1 MTTNSTPRARAPITP
16 NEHIMITSVN
26 TEPTADRV
34 PPASAAEPKSAGKH
48 KRRLAVAGI
57 SAMAVMAVSLSGT
70 ASAARSGCTFQTANG
85 HYLTAVNGGGL
96 ALDAGGQPIDVIHTD
111 AVHPAGWE
119 TFTLVGPGGGAPYG
133 IQTANGHFLTAVGG
147 GGRITDVIHSD
158 ATQMQ
163 GWEKFIIVKAPP
175 APGDPQEV
183 YSIQTVDGHFLTAVD
198 GGGRTTDTIHSDAT
212 AINGWEKFHMHC
224 AN

>member
-1 MTTNSTPRARAPITP
+1 
-16 NEHIMITSVN
+16 MITSVN
-26 TEPTADRV
+26 TQPTADRV
-34 PPASAAEPKSAGKH
+34 PPASAAEPKSAGKP

-57 SAMAVMAVSLSGT
+57 SAMAVMAVMAVSLSGT
-70 ASAARSGCTFQTANG
+70 ASASNGTRIGCTFKTANG

-96 ALDAGGQPIDVIHTD
+96 AGVDAGGQPIDVIHTD
-111 AVHPAGWE
+111 AVQAGGWE

-133 IQTANGHFLTAVGG
+133 IQTTNAHFLTAVGG

-158 ATQMQ
+158 ATAMQ
-163 GWEKFIIVKAPP
+163 GWEKFIVVKAPP
-175 APGDPQEV
+175 APGDPQDV
-183 YSIQTVDGHFLTAVD
+183 YSIQTIDGHFLTAVD

-212 AINGWEKFHMHC
+212 AINGWEKFHMRC